1 MTSHKLI
8 EVSGGEWIIVFP
20 TWFFGN
26 SRELMDWRKKHPVF
40 SFELFVFQVLDVG
53 QTAQEGVDSEI
64 KMGLV
69 ISVATNLRFTKFKL
83 T

>member
-1 MTSHKLI
+1 M
-8 EVSGGEWIIVFP
+8 SGLLCFP
-20 TWFFGN
+20 RWFFGN
-26 SRELMDWRKKHPVF
+26 SRELMDCRKNTVF